1 MTDAPAGTPPPEDDR
16 TRVVAR
22 PGQPAQPTQLT
33 QPTGG
38 GDTGATVITAGTA
51 SLPGASGTSATPVT
65 SPATGSGPHEAG
77 LLPVGSRLAEFEI
90 TRIIGQGGFGVV
102 YEAWDHD
109 LERVVAIKEYLPTS
123 LSTRQHDGTV
133 VPLSERHRET
143 FDLGMRSF
151 INEARLLAQFD
162 HPSLLKVYRFW
173 QERGTTYMV
182 MPFYRGDTL
191 REALVAIPAG
201 VDEAWLIRI
210 MDGVT
215 QALAVMH
222 QANCYHRDIAPDNII
237 LLEGSGRPVVLDF
250 GAARRVITD
259 KTQAI
264 TVILKPGYAPIEQY
278 AEMPDMSQG
287 AWTDVYA
294 LAAVMHV
301 AVCGRAPPPSV
312 ARLLSDSYVP
322 LAGNDI
328 LRKRYSLRLL
338 QAIDAGLGVRP
349 EQRPQSMAEL
359 RAALDLEVGHSIA
372 PTPRTQ
378 PPSGARS
385 GSSNANADAATVIG
399 NPGNAGN
406 TGGRKAPSPAPAPRA
421 PADAGKGAGGGK
433 AVAALASLAVVA
445 AVAGGGWWWWQGRA
459 VGDDAASAGK
469 QSSTAGT
476 TVTTAPPSQPEA
488 KVAEAPPTPP
498 PPPPPPPAPR
508 TPTDSL
514 QSLAA
519 GAAPGFD
526 VTAAP
531 KKAEVAIGKD
541 RLAFEVRSKRE
552 GFVYVFLL
560 SSGGEMFLLFPNLLD
575 KYNKITAGGTLAL
588 PRASWPMDAGGP
600 AGTDQFAV
608 LVSEHERDFSAAG
621 VQNDGVFPV
630 FPLPVLAALEAT
642 RGTGPS
648 PLLGKPVCTPAGAP
662 CNDVYGVANFK
673 IVEK

>member
-1 MTDAPAGTPPPEDDR
+1 MTDANTPPEDDR
-16 TRVVAR
+16 TQVMSR
-22 PGQPAQPTQLT
+22 PVQQPA
-33 QPTGG
+33 GNE
-38 GDTGATVITAGTA
+38 DTAATVITASPT
-51 SLPGASGTSATPVT
+51 SLSNVPVT
-65 SPATGSGPHEAG
+65 SPATEANEAG

-90 TRIIGQGGFGVV
+90 TRVVGQGGFGVV
-102 YEAWDHD
+102 YEAWDHT

-123 LSTRQHDGTV
+123 LSTRQQDGTV

-191 REALVAIPAG
+191 RQALVSIPAG

-222 QANCYHRDIAPDNII
+222 GANCYHRDIAPDNII

-312 ARLLSDSYVP
+312 ARLLSDSYAP
-322 LAGNDI
+322 LAGNEI
-328 LRKRYSLRLL
+328 LRQRYSLRLL
-338 QAIDAGLGVRP
+338 QAIDSGLGVRP
-349 EQRPQSMAEL
+349 ESRPQSMAEF

-372 PTPRTQ
+372 PTPRTT
-378 PPSGARS
+378 PPGSGARTH
-385 GSSNANADAATVIG
+385 GSNADLPTTIG
-399 NPGNAGN
+399 RG
-406 TGGRKAPSPAPAPRA
+406 KAPAPAPA
-421 PADAGKGAGGGK
+421 PGAGAGASGKNGK
-433 AVAALASLAVVA
+433 AVAAIASAVLA
-445 AVAGGGWWWWQGRA
+445 AVAGGGWWWYQGRTTGA
-459 VGDDAASAGK
+459 EGDGGK
-469 QSSTAGT
+469 QVAVATPPPPPEPR
-476 TVTTAPPSQPEA
+476 VTQA
-488 KVAEAPPTPP
+488 PP
-498 PPPPPPPAPR
+498 PPPPPPPTPR
-508 TPTDSL
+508 TPLESL

-526 VTAAP
+526 VTATP
-531 KKAEVAIGKD
+531 KKPEVAIGKD
-541 RLAFEVRSKRE
+541 KLAFEVRSKRE

-575 KYNKITAGGTLAL
+575 KYNKITANSPLSL

-600 AGTDQFAV
+600 AGTNQFAV
-608 LVSEHERDFSAAG
+608 LVSQHERDFSASG
-621 VQNDGVFPV
+621 MQNDGVFPQ
-630 FPLPVLAALEAT
+630 FPLPVLAALEAS

-648 PLLGKPVCTPAGAP
+648 PLLGKPTCAPSTP

>member
-1 MTDAPAGTPPPEDDR
+1 MTEENTPQEDDR
-16 TRVVAR
+16 TQVMSR
-22 PGQPAQPTQLT
+22 PAPQPA
-33 QPTGG
+33 GNE
-38 GDTGATVITAGTA
+38 DTSATVITANPT
-51 SLPGASGTSATPVT
+51 SLSNAPITG
-65 SPATGSGPHEAG
+65 PATEASEAG

-90 TRIIGQGGFGVV
+90 TRVVGQGGFGVV
-102 YEAWDHD
+102 YEAWDHT

-123 LSTRQHDGTV
+123 LSTRQQDGTV

-191 REALVAIPAG
+191 RQALVSIPAG

-222 QANCYHRDIAPDNII
+222 GANCYHRDIAPDNII

-322 LAGNDI
+322 LAGNEI
-328 LRKRYSLRLL
+328 LRQRYSLRLL

-349 EQRPQSMAEL
+349 ESRPQSMAEF

-372 PTPRTQ
+372 PAPRTA
-378 PPSGARS
+378 PPGSGARTN
-385 GSSNANADAATVIG
+385 SNADLPTTIG
-399 NPGNAGN
+399 RGKAG
-406 TGGRKAPSPAPAPRA
+406 PAPAPA
-421 PADAGKGAGGGK
+421 PGASAGASGTNNGK
-433 AVAALASLAVVA
+433 TMAAIASVAVLAA
-445 AVAGGGWWWWQGRA
+445 AVGGGWWWYQGRTA
-459 VGDDAASAGK
+459 GAESDGGK
-469 QSSTAGT
+469 QVAVATP
-476 TVTTAPPSQPEA
+476 APPPEPRVIQA
-488 KVAEAPPTPP
+488 PP
-498 PPPPPPPAPR
+498 PPPPPPTPR
-508 TPTDSL
+508 TPLDSL

-526 VTAAP
+526 VTATP
-531 KKAEVAIGKD
+531 KKSEVSIGKD
-541 RLAFEVRSKRE
+541 KLAFEVRSKRE

-575 KYNKITAGGTLAL
+575 KYNKITANSPLSL

-600 AGTDQFAV
+600 AGTNQFAV
-608 LVSEHERDFSAAG
+608 LVSQHERDFSASG
-621 VQNDGVFPV
+621 MQNDGVFPQ
-630 FPLPVLAALEAT
+630 FPLPVLAALEAS

-648 PLLGKPVCTPAGAP
+648 PLLGKPSCAP
-662 CNDVYGVANFK
+662 GTSCNDVYGVANFK

>member
-1 MTDAPAGTPPPEDDR
+1 MTEAPNPSMPPEDDR
-16 TRVVAR
+16 TRVMSR
-22 PGQPAQPTQLT
+22 PAQQPADSES
-33 QPTGG
+33 
-38 GDTGATVITAGTA
+38 DTSATVITSGST
-51 SLPGASGTSATPVT
+51 SLSNAPPAAAAAAAETS
-65 SPATGSGPHEAG
+65 EAG

-90 TRIIGQGGFGVV
+90 TRVVGQGGFGVV
-102 YEAWDHD
+102 YEAWDHT

-191 REALVAIPAG
+191 RQALVSIPAG

-222 QANCYHRDIAPDNII
+222 GANCYHRDIAPDNII

-328 LRKRYSLRLL
+328 LRQRYSLRLL

-349 EQRPQSMAEL
+349 ESRPQSMAEF

-372 PTPRTQ
+372 PPPRTT
-378 PPSGARS
+378 PGGPGARNS
-385 GSSNANADAATVIG
+385 TGNADLPTTIG
-399 NPGNAGN
+399 RG
-406 TGGRKAPSPAPAPRA
+406 KAPPAPAPA
-421 PADAGKGAGGGK
+421 PGAGEKNSGK
-433 AVAALASLAVVA
+433 TVAAIASVAVLA
-445 AVAGGGWWWWQGRA
+445 AVAGGGWWWYQGRTTA
-459 VGDDAASAGK
+459 AAEGDNNGGK
-469 QSSTAGT
+469 QVA
-476 TVTTAPPSQPEA
+476 VVAAPPPPPEPRVVQA
-488 KVAEAPPTPP
+488 P

-508 TPTDSL
+508 TPLESL

-531 KKAEVAIGKD
+531 RKAEVSIGKD
-541 RLAFEVRSKRE
+541 KLAFEVRSKRE

-575 KYNKITAGGTLAL
+575 KYNKITAGSPLSL

-600 AGTDQFAV
+600 AGTNQFAV
-608 LVSEHERDFSAAG
+608 LVSEHERDFGGSG
-621 VQNDGVFPV
+621 VQNDGVFPQ
-630 FPLPVLAALEAT
+630 FPLPVLAALEAS

-648 PLLGKPVCTPAGAP
+648 PLLGKPVCAPNTP

>member
-1 MTDAPAGTPPPEDDR
+1 MTDSNDDR
-16 TRVVAR
+16 TRVVPK
-22 PGQPAQPTQLT
+22 PGQPTT
-33 QPTGG
+33 TT
-38 GDTGATVITAGTA
+38 GDTAATVITAG
-51 SLPGASGTSATPVT
+51 ATPVT
-65 SPATGSGPHEAG
+65 SPATGSTDAG
-77 LLPVGSRLAEFEI
+77 LLPVGSRLAEFEV
-90 TRIIGQGGFGVV
+90 TRVIGQGGFGVV
-102 YEAWDHD
+102 YEAWDHT

-123 LSTRQHDGTV
+123 LSTRQNDGTV

-173 QERGTTYMV
+173 QEKGTTYMV

-201 VDEAWLIRI
+201 VDESWLIRI

-222 QANCYHRDIAPDNII
+222 NANCYHRDIAPDNII

-322 LAGNDI
+322 LAGNEI
-328 LRKRYSLRLL
+328 LRQRYSLRLL
-338 QAIDAGLGVRP
+338 EAIDAGLGVRP

-385 GSSNANADAATVIG
+385 GNSNADAATVIASG
-399 NPGNAGN
+399 KSKAG
-406 TGGRKAPSPAPAPRA
+406 GKAPAPAPA
-421 PADAGKGAGGGK
+421 PTGGGGK
-433 AVAALASLAVVA
+433 SNKTVAALVSVAVLAA
-445 AVAGGGWWWWQGRA
+445 AAGGGWWWFQGRTGGNTNA
-459 VGDDAASAGK
+459 DDK
-469 QSSTAGT
+469 KV
-476 TVTTAPPSQPEA
+476 VTTTPAPPPDT
-488 KVAEAPPTPP
+488 KIAEAPPAPPP

-508 TPTDSL
+508 TPAESL
-514 QSLAA
+514 QSLAT
-519 GAAPGFD
+519 GAAPGFE
-526 VTAAP
+526 VTATP

-575 KYNKITAGGTLAL
+575 KYNKITAGGSLSL

-648 PLLGKPVCTPAGAP
+648 PLLGKPVCAPGAP
-662 CNDVYGVANFK
+662 CNDVYGVGNFK

>member
-1 MTDAPAGTPPPEDDR
+1 MTETPKPNTPAEDDR
-16 TRVVAR
+16 TQVMSR
-22 PGQPAQPTQLT
+22 PAQQS
-33 QPTGG
+33 TGTE
-38 GDTGATVITAGTA
+38 DTSVTVITASPT
-51 SLPGASGTSATPVT
+51 SLSNAPVT
-65 SPATGSGPHEAG
+65 SPATEANEAG

-90 TRIIGQGGFGVV
+90 TRVVGQGGFGVV
-102 YEAWDHD
+102 YEAWDHA

-123 LSTRQHDGTV
+123 LSTRQQDGTV

-191 REALVAIPAG
+191 RQALGSIPAG

-215 QALAVMH
+215 QALGVMH
-222 QANCYHRDIAPDNII
+222 GANCYHRDIAPDNII

-322 LAGNDI
+322 LAGNEI
-328 LRKRYSLRLL
+328 LRQRYSLRLL

-349 EQRPQSMAEL
+349 ESRPQSMAEF

-372 PTPRTQ
+372 PVPRTS
-378 PPSGARS
+378 PPVSTGARKA
-385 GSSNANADAATVIG
+385 GSNADAPTIIG
-399 NPGNAGN
+399 
-406 TGGRKAPSPAPAPRA
+406 R
-421 PADAGKGAGGGK
+421 GKLPVQGTDSGGGSGRSK
-433 AVAALASLAVVA
+433 AVPAIASLAVA
-445 AVAGGGWWWWQGRA
+445 AVVAGGGWWWYQGRTA
-459 VGDDAASAGK
+459 AEGDSGGGK
-469 QSSTAGT
+469 QAI
-476 TVTTAPPSQPEA
+476 VAPPPPPEIR
-488 KVAEAPPTPP
+488 VTEAPP

-508 TPTDSL
+508 TPLDSL

-526 VTAAP
+526 VAAAP
-531 KKAEVAIGKD
+531 KKPEVAIGKD
-541 RLAFEVRSKRE
+541 RLAFEVRSKRD

-575 KYNKITAGGTLAL
+575 KHNKITAGSPLSL

-600 AGTDQFAV
+600 AGTNQFAV
-608 LVSEHERDFSAAG
+608 LVSEHERDFGASG
-621 VQNDGVFPV
+621 VQNDGVFPQ

-648 PLLGKPVCTPAGAP
+648 PLLGKPVCAPNTP

>member
-1 MTDAPAGTPPPEDDR
+1 M
-16 TRVVAR
+16 
-22 PGQPAQPTQLT
+22 
-33 QPTGG
+33 
-38 GDTGATVITAGTA
+38 
-51 SLPGASGTSATPVT
+51 SGSNPVT
-65 SPATGSGPHEAG
+65 SPATGATEAG
-77 LLPVGSRLAEFEI
+77 LLPIGSRLAEFEI
-90 TRIIGQGGFGVV
+90 TRVIGQGGFGVV
-102 YEAWDHD
+102 YEAWDHT

-123 LSTRQHDGTV
+123 LSARQQDGTV
-133 VPLSERHRET
+133 VPLSEKHRET

-173 QERGTTYMV
+173 QEKGTTYMV
-182 MPFYRGDTL
+182 MPFYRGETL
-191 REALVAIPAG
+191 REALVSIPAG

-222 QANCYHRDIAPDNII
+222 NANCYHRDIAPDNII

-322 LAGNDI
+322 LAGNEI
-328 LRKRYSLRLL
+328 LRKRYSPRLL
-338 QAIDAGLGVRP
+338 EAIDAGLGVRP

-372 PTPRTQ
+372 PVPRTQ
-378 PPSGARS
+378 PPSSSGGRGA
-385 GSSNANADAATVIG
+385 GTNADAATVI
-399 NPGNAGN
+399 AG
-406 TGGRKAPSPAPAPRA
+406 KAGVKAPAPAPA
-421 PADAGKGAGGGK
+421 PAGNKGSNSSSGGSK
-433 AVAALASLAVVA
+433 TVVALASIAVLAA
-445 AVAGGGWWWWQGRA
+445 AAGGGWWWFQGRGGA
-459 VGDDAASAGK
+459 DDKPVVAN
-469 QSSTAGT
+469 TP
-476 TVTTAPPSQPEA
+476 APPSDT
-488 KVAEAPPTPP
+488 KIAEAPPAPPP

-508 TPTDSL
+508 TPAESL
-514 QSLAA
+514 QSLAT

-526 VTAAP
+526 VTATP
-531 KKAEVAIGKD
+531 KKAEVSIGKD

-552 GFVYVFLL
+552 GYVYVFLL

-575 KYNKITAGGTLAL
+575 KYNKITAGGTLSL

-648 PLLGKPVCTPAGAP
+648 PLLGRPVCAPNTP
-662 CNDVYGVANFK
+662 CNDVYGVGNFK

>member
-1 MTDAPAGTPPPEDDR
+1 MTDSNEDDR
-16 TRVVAR
+16 TRVV
-22 PGQPAQPTQLT
+22 PKSTPPSQPTT
-33 QPTGG
+33 T
-38 GDTGATVITAGTA
+38 GDTSATVITAGAPT
-51 SLPGASGTSATPVT
+51 SRPGSTPVT
-65 SPATGSGPHEAG
+65 SPATGATEAG

-90 TRIIGQGGFGVV
+90 TRVIGQGGFGVV
-102 YEAWDHD
+102 YEAWDHT

-123 LSTRQHDGTV
+123 LSARQSDGTV

-173 QERGTTYMV
+173 QEKGTTYMV
-182 MPFYRGDTL
+182 MPFYRGETL
-191 REALVAIPAG
+191 REALVSIPAG

-222 QANCYHRDIAPDNII
+222 NANCYHRDIAPDNII

-322 LAGNDI
+322 LAGNEI
-328 LRKRYSLRLL
+328 LRKRYSPRLL
-338 QAIDAGLGVRP
+338 EAIDAGLGVRP
-349 EQRPQSMAEL
+349 EQRPQSMADL

-372 PTPRTQ
+372 PVPRTQ
-378 PPSGARS
+378 PPSSSS
-385 GSSNANADAATVIG
+385 GGRTSMGSNADAATVIAGKPGGGAKAPAAAPAPAG
-399 NPGNAGN
+399 NKGN
-406 TGGRKAPSPAPAPRA
+406 TGS
-421 PADAGKGAGGGK
+421 GGGK
-433 AVAALASLAVVA
+433 TAIALACVALLAVA
-445 AVAGGGWWWWQGRA
+445 AGGGWWWFQGRGGA
-459 VGDDAASAGK
+459 DDK
-469 QSSTAGT
+469 PVVTSTP
-476 TVTTAPPSQPEA
+476 APPPDT
-488 KVAEAPPTPP
+488 KVAEAPSP
-498 PPPPPPPAPR
+498 PPPPPPPAPAPPPAPR
-508 TPTDSL
+508 TPAESL
-514 QSLAA
+514 QSLAT
-519 GAAPGFD
+519 GATPGFD
-526 VTAAP
+526 VTATP

-575 KYNKITAGGTLAL
+575 KYNKITAGGTLSL

-600 AGTDQFAV
+600 AGADQFAV

-648 PLLGKPVCTPAGAP
+648 PLLGKPVCAPNTP
-662 CNDVYGVANFK
+662 CNDVYGVGNFK

>member
-1 MTDAPAGTPPPEDDR
+1 MTDSNENDR
-16 TRVVAR
+16 TRVV
-22 PGQPAQPTQLT
+22 PKSTPPSQPTT
-33 QPTGG
+33 T
-38 GDTGATVITAGTA
+38 GDTSATVITAGTPT
-51 SLPGASGTSATPVT
+51 SMSGSNPVT
-65 SPATGSGPHEAG
+65 SPATGATEAG

-90 TRIIGQGGFGVV
+90 TRVIGQGGFGVV
-102 YEAWDHD
+102 YEAWDHT

-123 LSTRQHDGTV
+123 LSARQQDGTV
-133 VPLSERHRET
+133 VPLSEKHRET

-173 QERGTTYMV
+173 QEKGTTYMV
-182 MPFYRGDTL
+182 MPFYRGETL
-191 REALVAIPAG
+191 REALVSIPAG

-222 QANCYHRDIAPDNII
+222 NANCYHRDIAPDNII

-322 LAGNDI
+322 LAGNEI
-328 LRKRYSLRLL
+328 LRKRYSPRLL
-338 QAIDAGLGVRP
+338 EAIDAGLGVRP

-372 PTPRTQ
+372 PVPRTQ
-378 PPSGARS
+378 PPSSSGGRGA
-385 GSSNANADAATVIG
+385 GTNADAATVI
-399 NPGNAGN
+399 AG
-406 TGGRKAPSPAPAPRA
+406 KAGVKAPAPALA
-421 PADAGKGAGGGK
+421 PAGNKGSNSSSGGSK
-433 AVAALASLAVVA
+433 TVVALASIAVLAA
-445 AVAGGGWWWWQGRA
+445 AAGGGWWWFQGRGGA
-459 VGDDAASAGK
+459 DDKPVVAN
-469 QSSTAGT
+469 TP
-476 TVTTAPPSQPEA
+476 APPSDT
-488 KVAEAPPTPP
+488 KVAEAPPAPPP

-508 TPTDSL
+508 TPAESL
-514 QSLAA
+514 QSLAT

-526 VTAAP
+526 VTATP
-531 KKAEVAIGKD
+531 KKAEVSIGKD

-552 GFVYVFLL
+552 GYVYVFLL

-575 KYNKITAGGTLAL
+575 KYNKITAGGTLSL

-648 PLLGKPVCTPAGAP
+648 PLLGRPVCAPNTP
-662 CNDVYGVANFK
+662 CNDVYGVGNFK

>member
-1 MTDAPAGTPPPEDDR
+1 
-16 TRVVAR
+16 
-22 PGQPAQPTQLT
+22 
-33 QPTGG
+33 
-38 GDTGATVITAGTA
+38 
-51 SLPGASGTSATPVT
+51 
-65 SPATGSGPHEAG
+65 
-77 LLPVGSRLAEFEI
+77 
-90 TRIIGQGGFGVV
+90 
-102 YEAWDHD
+102 
-109 LERVVAIKEYLPTS
+109 
-123 LSTRQHDGTV
+123 
-133 VPLSERHRET
+133 
-143 FDLGMRSF
+143 
-151 INEARLLAQFD
+151 
-162 HPSLLKVYRFW
+162 
-173 QERGTTYMV
+173 
-182 MPFYRGDTL
+182 
-191 REALVAIPAG
+191 
-201 VDEAWLIRI
+201 
-210 MDGVT
+210 
-215 QALAVMH
+215 VMH
-222 QANCYHRDIAPDNII
+222 NANCYHRDIAPDNII
-237 LLEGSGRPVVLDF
+237 LLEGSGRPVLLDF

-322 LAGNDI
+322 LAGNEI
-328 LRKRYSLRLL
+328 LRQRYSTRLL
-338 QAIDAGLGVRP
+338 EAIDAGLGVRP

-378 PPSGARS
+378 PPSGAR
-385 GSSNANADAATVIG
+385 ATTNADAATVIASG
-399 NPGNAGN
+399 SK
-406 TGGRKAPSPAPAPRA
+406 TGSGKAPAPAPA
-421 PADAGKGAGGGK
+421 SGGKGSSK
-433 AVAALASLAVVA
+433 TVAALASVAVLAA
-445 AVAGGGWWWWQGRA
+445 AAGGAWWWFQGRA
-459 VGDDAASAGK
+459 GGEAGSGGGK
-469 QSSTAGT
+469 Q
-476 TVTTAPPSQPEA
+476 TVAATPAPPPDT
-488 KVAEAPPTPP
+488 KVAEAPPPA

-508 TPTDSL
+508 TPAESL
-514 QSLAA
+514 QSLAV

-526 VTAAP
+526 VTATP

-575 KYNKITAGGTLAL
+575 KYNKITAGGSLSL

-608 LVSEHERDFSAAG
+608 LVSERERDFSAAG

-642 RGTGPS
+642 RGTGPT
-648 PLLGKPVCTPAGAP
+648 PLLGKPVCAPNTP

>member
-1 MTDAPAGTPPPEDDR
+1 M
-16 TRVVAR
+16 
-22 PGQPAQPTQLT
+22 PG
-33 QPTGG
+33 
-38 GDTGATVITAGTA
+38 
-51 SLPGASGTSATPVT
+51 SNPVT
-65 SPATGSGPHEAG
+65 SPATGATEAG
-77 LLPVGSRLAEFEI
+77 LLPVGSRLAEFEV
-90 TRIIGQGGFGVV
+90 TRVIGQGGFGVV
-102 YEAWDHD
+102 YEAWDHT

-123 LSTRQHDGTV
+123 LSTRQNDGTV

-173 QERGTTYMV
+173 QEKGTTYMV
-182 MPFYRGDTL
+182 MPFYRGETL
-191 REALVAIPAG
+191 REALVSIPAG

-222 QANCYHRDIAPDNII
+222 NANCYHRDIAPDNII

-322 LAGNDI
+322 LAGNEI
-328 LRKRYSLRLL
+328 LRKRYSPRLL
-338 QAIDAGLGVRP
+338 EAIDAGLGVRP
-349 EQRPQSMAEL
+349 EQRPQSMAAL

-372 PTPRTQ
+372 PVPRTQ
-378 PPSGARS
+378 PPSSSS
-385 GSSNANADAATVIG
+385 GGRTSMGANADAATVI
-399 NPGNAGN
+399 AG
-406 TGGRKAPSPAPAPRA
+406 KAKAPAPAPA
-421 PADAGKGAGGGK
+421 PKESKGSGGSGSK
-433 AVAALASLAVVA
+433 TAVALASIAVLAA
-445 AVAGGGWWWWQGRA
+445 AAGGGWWWFQGR
-459 VGDDAASAGK
+459 GGSDDKPVVAS
-469 QSSTAGT
+469 TP
-476 TVTTAPPSQPEA
+476 APAPDT
-488 KVAEAPPTPP
+488 KVAEAPPP
-498 PPPPPPPAPR
+498 PPPPPPPAPPPAPR
-508 TPTDSL
+508 TPAESL
-514 QSLAA
+514 QSLAT
-519 GAAPGFD
+519 GATPGFD
-526 VTAAP
+526 VTATP

-575 KYNKITAGGTLAL
+575 KYNKITAGGTLSL

-642 RGTGPS
+642 RGAGPS
-648 PLLGKPVCTPAGAP
+648 PLLGKPVCAPNTP
-662 CNDVYGVANFK
+662 CNDVYGVGNFK

>member
-1 MTDAPAGTPPPEDDR
+1 MTDSNEDDR
-16 TRVVAR
+16 TRVV
-22 PGQPAQPTQLT
+22 PKSPQQPTT
-33 QPTGG
+33 T
-38 GDTGATVITAGTA
+38 GDTAATVITAGAQPT
-51 SLPGASGTSATPVT
+51 SMSGSNPVT
-65 SPATGSGPHEAG
+65 SPATGATEAG

-90 TRIIGQGGFGVV
+90 TRVIGQGGFGVV
-102 YEAWDHD
+102 YEAWDHT

-123 LSTRQHDGTV
+123 LSARQQDGTV
-133 VPLSERHRET
+133 VPLSEKHRET

-173 QERGTTYMV
+173 QEKGTTYMV
-182 MPFYRGDTL
+182 MPFYRGETL
-191 REALVAIPAG
+191 REALVSIPAG

-222 QANCYHRDIAPDNII
+222 NANCYHRDIAPDNII

-322 LAGNDI
+322 LAGNEI
-328 LRKRYSLRLL
+328 LRKRYSPRLL
-338 QAIDAGLGVRP
+338 EAIDAGLGVRP

-372 PTPRTQ
+372 PVPRTQ
-378 PPSGARS
+378 PPSSAGGRASS
-385 GSSNANADAATVIG
+385 GTNADAATVI
-399 NPGNAGN
+399 AG
-406 TGGRKAPSPAPAPRA
+406 KAGAKAPAPAPS
-421 PADAGKGAGGGK
+421 PTGNKGNNNSSSGGGGSK
-433 AVAALASLAVVA
+433 TVVALASIAVLAA
-445 AVAGGGWWWWQGRA
+445 AAGGGWWWFQGRGGA
-459 VGDDAASAGK
+459 NDKPVVAS
-469 QSSTAGT
+469 TP
-476 TVTTAPPSQPEA
+476 APPSDT
-488 KVAEAPPTPP
+488 KVAEAPP
-498 PPPPPPPAPR
+498 PPPPPPPSPPPAPR
-508 TPTDSL
+508 TPAESL
-514 QSLAA
+514 QSLAT

-526 VTAAP
+526 VTATP

-552 GFVYVFLL
+552 GYVYVFLL

-575 KYNKITAGGTLAL
+575 KYNKITAGGTLSL

-648 PLLGKPVCTPAGAP
+648 PLLGKPVCAPNTP
-662 CNDVYGVANFK
+662 CNDVYGVGNFK

>member
-1 MTDAPAGTPPPEDDR
+1 MTEAPNPNMPPEDDR
-16 TRVVAR
+16 TRVMSR
-22 PGQPAQPTQLT
+22 PAQQPADSES
-33 QPTGG
+33 
-38 GDTGATVITAGTA
+38 DTSATVITSGST
-51 SLPGASGTSATPVT
+51 SLSNAPPAAAAAAETS
-65 SPATGSGPHEAG
+65 EAG

-90 TRIIGQGGFGVV
+90 TRVVGQGGFGVV
-102 YEAWDHD
+102 YEAWDHT

-191 REALVAIPAG
+191 RQALVSIPAG

-222 QANCYHRDIAPDNII
+222 GANCYHRDIAPDNII

-328 LRKRYSLRLL
+328 LRQRYSLRLL

-349 EQRPQSMAEL
+349 ESRPQSMAEF

-372 PTPRTQ
+372 PPLRTTPGG
-378 PPSGARS
+378 PGARNNT
-385 GSSNANADAATVIG
+385 GNADLPTTIG
-399 NPGNAGN
+399 RG
-406 TGGRKAPSPAPAPRA
+406 KAPPAPAPA
-421 PADAGKGAGGGK
+421 PGVGEKNSGKT
-433 AVAALASLAVVA
+433 VAAIASVAVLA
-445 AVAGGGWWWWQGRA
+445 AVAGGGWWWYQGRT
-459 VGDDAASAGK
+459 SAGVEEGSGGK
-469 QSSTAGT
+469 QVA
-476 TVTTAPPSQPEA
+476 VAPPPPPESRVVQA
-488 KVAEAPPTPP
+488 PP

-508 TPTDSL
+508 MPLESL

-526 VTAAP
+526 VTAVP
-531 KKAEVAIGKD
+531 KKAEVSIGKD
-541 RLAFEVRSKRE
+541 KLAFEVRSKRE

-575 KYNKITAGGTLAL
+575 KYNKITAGSPLSL

-600 AGTDQFAV
+600 AGTNQFAV
-608 LVSEHERDFSAAG
+608 LVSERERDFSASG
-621 VQNDGVFPV
+621 VQNDGVFPQ
-630 FPLPVLAALEAT
+630 FPLPVLAALEAS
-642 RGTGPS
+642 RGAAGPS
-648 PLLGKPVCTPAGAP
+648 PLLGKPVCAPNTP

>member
-1 MTDAPAGTPPPEDDR
+1 MTEAPSPNMPPEDDR
-16 TRVVAR
+16 TRVMSR
-22 PGQPAQPTQLT
+22 PAQQPADSES
-33 QPTGG
+33 
-38 GDTGATVITAGTA
+38 DTSATVITSGST
-51 SLPGASGTSATPVT
+51 SLSNAPPAAAAAAAETS
-65 SPATGSGPHEAG
+65 EAG

-90 TRIIGQGGFGVV
+90 TRVVGQGGFGVV
-102 YEAWDHD
+102 YEAWDHT

-191 REALVAIPAG
+191 RQALVSIPAG

-222 QANCYHRDIAPDNII
+222 GANCYHRDIAPDNII

-328 LRKRYSLRLL
+328 LRQRYSLRLL

-349 EQRPQSMAEL
+349 ESRPQSMAEF

-372 PTPRTQ
+372 PPPRTT
-378 PPSGARS
+378 PGGPGARNNT
-385 GSSNANADAATVIG
+385 GNADLPTTIG
-399 NPGNAGN
+399 RG
-406 TGGRKAPSPAPAPRA
+406 KAPPAPAPA
-421 PADAGKGAGGGK
+421 PGVSEKNSGKT
-433 AVAALASLAVVA
+433 VAAIASVAVLA
-445 AVAGGGWWWWQGRA
+445 AVAGGGWWWYQGRTTA
-459 VGDDAASAGK
+459 AAEGDNNGGK
-469 QSSTAGT
+469 QVA
-476 TVTTAPPSQPEA
+476 VVAAPPPPPEPRVVQA
-488 KVAEAPPTPP
+488 P

-508 TPTDSL
+508 TPLESL

-531 KKAEVAIGKD
+531 RKAEVSIGKD
-541 RLAFEVRSKRE
+541 KLAFEVRSKRE

-575 KYNKITAGGTLAL
+575 KYNKITAGSPLSL

-600 AGTDQFAV
+600 AGTNQFAV
-608 LVSEHERDFSAAG
+608 LVSEHERDFGGSG
-621 VQNDGVFPV
+621 VQNDGVFPQ
-630 FPLPVLAALEAT
+630 FPLPVLAALEAS

-648 PLLGKPVCTPAGAP
+648 PLLGKPVCAPNTP

>member
-1 MTDAPAGTPPPEDDR
+1 MTDASSEDDR
-16 TRVVAR
+16 TRVV
-22 PGQPAQPTQLT
+22 PKSPQPPTAT
-33 QPTGG
+33 DAA
-38 GDTGATVITAGTA
+38 DTSATVITAGA
-51 SLPGASGTSATPVT
+51 VT
-65 SPATGSGPHEAG
+65 SPSGNRPVTAAPTASHDAG
-77 LLPVGSRLAEFEI
+77 LLPVGSRLAEFEV
-90 TRIIGQGGFGVV
+90 TRVIGQGGFGVV
-102 YEAWDHD
+102 YEAWDHT

-123 LSTRQHDGTV
+123 LSTRQQDGTV
-133 VPLSERHRET
+133 APLSERHRET

-162 HPSLLKVYRFW
+162 HASLLKVYRFW
-173 QERGTTYMV
+173 QEKGTTYMV

-201 VDEAWLIRI
+201 VDEGWLLRI

-222 QANCYHRDIAPDNII
+222 SANCYHRDIAPDNII

-322 LAGNDI
+322 LSGNDI
-328 LRKRYSLRLL
+328 LRQRYSPRLL
-338 QAIDAGLGVRP
+338 EAIDAGLGVRP
-349 EQRPQSMAEL
+349 EQRPQSMGAL
-359 RAALDLEVGHSIA
+359 REALGLEEGGGHGTAS
-372 PTPRTQ
+372 TPRTQ
-378 PPSGARS
+378 PPRAA
-385 GSSNANADAATVIG
+385 GSMQADAVTVIASA
-399 NPGNAGN
+399 N
-406 TGGRKAPSPAPAPRA
+406 KASNKTPAPAPA
-421 PADAGKGAGGGK
+421 ASGAK
-433 AVAALASLAVVA
+433 RNTAAIALACVAVLA
-445 AVAGGGWWWWQGRA
+445 AVAGGGWWWSQGRTGA
-459 VGDDAASAGK
+459 QPGTGNAS
-469 QSSTAGT
+469 TP
-476 TVTTAPPSQPEA
+476 APPVTGAPSAQPDT
-488 KVAEAPPTPP
+488 KVAEAPAAPP
-498 PPPPPPPAPR
+498 PPPPAPPPPAPR
-508 TPTDSL
+508 TPAESL
-514 QSLAA
+514 QSFAA
-519 GAAPGFD
+519 GATPGFD

-531 KKAEVAIGKD
+531 KKPEVTIGKD

-575 KYNKITAGGTLAL
+575 KYNKITAGGTLSL

-630 FPLPVLAALEAT
+630 FPLPVLASLEAT
-642 RGTGPS
+642 RGSGAS
-648 PLLGKPVCTPAGAP
+648 PLLGKPVCAPGAP

-673 IVEK
+673 IIEK

>member
-1 MTDAPAGTPPPEDDR
+1 MTDSNEDDR
-16 TRVVAR
+16 TRVVPR
-22 PGQPAQPTQLT
+22 SNPPSQPAAT
-33 QPTGG
+33 
-38 GDTGATVITAGTA
+38 GDTSATVITAGA
-51 SLPGASGTSATPVT
+51 VQATTGPVT
-65 SPATGSGPHEAG
+65 SPATGATEAG
-77 LLPVGSRLAEFEI
+77 LLPVGSRLAEFEV
-90 TRIIGQGGFGVV
+90 TRVIGQGGFGVV
-102 YEAWDHD
+102 YEAWDHT

-173 QERGTTYMV
+173 QEKGTTYMV
-182 MPFYRGDTL
+182 MPFYRGETL

-210 MDGVT
+210 MDGIT

-222 QANCYHRDIAPDNII
+222 GANCYHRDIAPDNII

-322 LAGNDI
+322 LAGNEI
-328 LRKRYSLRLL
+328 LRGRYSMRLL
-338 QAIDAGLGVRP
+338 EAIDAGLGVRP

-359 RAALDLEVGHSIA
+359 RAALDLETGHSIA

-378 PPSGARS
+378 PPRS
-385 GSSNANADAATVIG
+385 AGTANANADAATVIAG
-399 NPGNAGN
+399 TGKATNRSAGNA
-406 TGGRKAPSPAPAPRA
+406 PPPAPAPSS
-421 PADAGKGAGGGK
+421 GGGK
-433 AVAALASLAVVA
+433 SSKAAVAIASIAVLAA
-445 AVAGGGWWWWQGRA
+445 AAGGGWWWMQGR
-459 VGDDAASAGK
+459 GGNDNAADSGAR
-469 QSSTAGT
+469 QAT
-476 TVTTAPPSQPEA
+476 TTTTATATPAPPPDT
-488 KVAEAPPTPP
+488 KVAEAPPAPPSP

-508 TPTDSL
+508 TPTESI

-531 KKAEVAIGKD
+531 KKQEVAIGKD

-575 KYNKITAGGTLAL
+575 KYNKINAGGTLSL

-648 PLLGKPVCTPAGAP
+648 PLLGKPVCAPGTP
-662 CNDVYGVANFK
+662 CNDAYGVANFK

>member
-1 MTDAPAGTPPPEDDR
+1 MTDSPSNAPQPEDDR
-16 TRVVAR
+16 TRVVSR
-22 PGQPAQPTQLT
+22 PAPQQQPTT
-33 QPTGG
+33 G
-38 GDTGATVITAGTA
+38 GDTGATVITAGTT
-51 SLPGASGTSATPVT
+51 SLSNIPVT
-65 SPATGSGPHEAG
+65 SPASGTHDAG

-90 TRIIGQGGFGVV
+90 TRVIGQGGFGVV
-102 YEAWDHD
+102 YEAWDHA

-123 LSTRQHDGTV
+123 LSTRQQDGTV

-201 VDEAWLIRI
+201 VDEAWLTRI

-222 QANCYHRDIAPDNII
+222 NANCYHRDIAPDNII

-328 LRKRYSLRLL
+328 LRQRYSLRLL
-338 QAIDAGLGVRP
+338 EAIDAGLGVRP

-385 GSSNANADAATVIG
+385 GSSNANAATVI
-399 NPGNAGN
+399 A
-406 TGGRKAPSPAPAPRA
+406 GRKAPPTPAPAPG
-421 PADAGKGAGGGK
+421 PGSSSGGKGKSK
-433 AVAALASLAVVA
+433 AVAALASVAVVA
-445 AVAGGGWWWWQGRA
+445 AVAGGGWWWYQGRA
-459 VGDDAASAGK
+459 GK
-469 QSSTAGT
+469 TDVAT
-476 TVTTAPPSQPEA
+476 LPPPPIDT
-488 KVAEAPPTPP
+488 KVAQTPTPP
-498 PPPPPPPAPR
+498 PPPPPPAPPAPAAPR
-508 TPTDSL
+508 TPLDSL

-519 GAAPGFD
+519 GAAAGFD
-526 VTAAP
+526 VTAVA
-531 KKAEVAIGKD
+531 KKPEVNIGKD
-541 RLAFEVRSKRE
+541 KLAFEIRSKRE

-575 KYNKITAGGTLAL
+575 KYNKINANAALSL

-600 AGTDQFAV
+600 AGTNQFAV
-608 LVSEHERDFSAAG
+608 LVSERERDFSASG
-621 VQNDGVFPV
+621 VQNDGVFPQ
-630 FPLPVLAALEAT
+630 FPLPVLAALEST

-648 PLLGKPVCTPAGAP
+648 PLLGKPVCAPNTP